1 MKRRETQLHQWN
13 IADAMTLIRMA
24 ASVLLLF
31 LPLGSYWFFLAYII
45 AGVTDALDGW
55 LARRTGKASE
65 FGARLDSAADLLFYG
80 VLLVRIFPVLWQLLP
95 GEIWYVVTAA
105 VLIRLASYTAAAVKY
120 RRFAALHT
128 WLNKLTGF
136 GVFLLPFMLAV
147 SEGVAYSWMVSAL
160 ALASSAEELAIHLSR
175 NKYAPNRKS
184 LLAEERNCK
193 SPN

>member
-13 IADAMTLIRMA
+13 IDDAMTLIRMA

-128 WLNKLTGF
+128 WLNKLTGL

>member
-1 MKRRETQLHQWN
+1 MREREIEVHQWN
-13 IADAMTLIRMA
+13 IADAMTLVRMA
-24 ASVLLLF
+24 ASALLLF
-31 LPLGSYWFFLAYII
+31 LPLDSYWFFLAYTI

-55 LARRTGKASE
+55 LARRSGKASE

-95 GEIWYVVTAA
+95 GGIWYVVTAA
-105 VLIRLASYTAAAVKY
+105 VLIRLASYLAAAVKY

-136 GVFLLPFMLAV
+136 AVFLLPFMLALTD
-147 SEGVAYSWMVSAL
+147 GVAYSWMVCAL

-175 NKYAPNRKS
+175 NNYAPNRKS
-184 LLAEERNCK
+184 LLLEERN
-193 SPN
+193 

>member
-1 MKRRETQLHQWN
+1 MREREIEVHQWN
-13 IADAMTLIRMA
+13 IADAMTLVRMA
-24 ASVLLLF
+24 AAALLLF
-31 LPLGSYWFFLAYII
+31 LPLDSYWFFLAYTI

-95 GEIWYVVTAA
+95 REIWYGVTAA
-105 VLIRLASYTAAAVKY
+105 VLIRLASYLAAAVKY
-120 RRFAALHT
+120 HRFAALHT

-136 GVFLLPFMLAV
+136 AVFLLPFILALTD
-147 SEGVAYSWMVSAL
+147 GVAYSWMVCAL

-175 NKYAPNRKS
+175 NNYAPNRKS
-184 LLAEERNCK
+184 LLLEERN
-193 SPN
+193 

>member
-1 MKRRETQLHQWN
+1 MKRREIQLHQWN

-31 LPLGSYWFFLAYII
+31 LPLGSFWFFLAYII

-80 VLLVRIFPVLWQLLP
+80 VLLVRFFPVLWQLLP

-128 WLNKLTGF
+128 WLNKMTGF

-147 SEGVAYSWMVSAL
+147 SEGVSYSWMVSTL

>member
-1 MKRRETQLHQWN
+1 MRERETEVHQWN
-13 IADAMTLIRMA
+13 IADAMTLVRMA
-24 ASVLLLF
+24 ASALLLF
-31 LPLGSYWFFLAYII
+31 LPLDSYWFFLAYTI

-80 VLLVRIFPVLWQLLP
+80 VLLVRIFPVLWKLLP

-136 GVFLLPFMLAV
+136 GVFLLPFMLAFTD
-147 SEGVAYSWMVSAL
+147 GVAYGWTVCAL
-160 ALASSAEELAIHLSR
+160 ALAASAEELAIHLSR
-175 NKYAPNRKS
+175 NKYCANRKS
-184 LLAEERNCK
+184 ILLEERN
-193 SPN
+193 

>member
-1 MKRRETQLHQWN
+1 MKRREIQLHEWN
-13 IADAMTLIRMA
+13 IADAMTLVRMA

-31 LPLGSYWFFLAYII
+31 LPLGSYRFFLAYTI

-65 FGARLDSAADLLFYG
+65 FGARLDSVADLLFYG

-95 GEIWYVVTAA
+95 GEIWYVATAA
-105 VLIRLASYTAAAVKY
+105 VLIRLASYLAAAVKY

-136 GVFLLPFMLAV
+136 AVFLLPFMLALTD
-147 SEGVAYSWMVSAL
+147 GVAYSWMVCAL
-160 ALASSAEELAIHLSR
+160 ALASSTEELAIHLSR
-175 NKYAPNRKS
+175 NNYAPNRKS
-184 LLAEERNCK
+184 LLLEERN
-193 SPN
+193 